1 MKFLLFIASCVYW
14 LPPATPPAAPP
25 PLVEGAKKEGA
36 LVFYTTMDIQN
47 SKPLLDA
54 FMAKYPFVKGD
65 LVRLGGTAMVSRIMT
80 EAQAGANRFDVA
92 VGISPSYMPM
102 RERNL
107 IAPYKS
113 PEFASLY
120 DDTHDAQGYW
130 STVYLNTLVLGYNT
144 KVIGKNDLPKNYED
158 LLKPQFKQKFI
169 IDIENHDVFVALSQ
183 EWGQEKAINYC
194 KGLAKQ
200 EPVFLRGNTNR
211 ANFVSVGERSMT
223 FVYSQVIERMKQTG
237 APVDWIPLEPV
248 AVELNVAM
256 LAAKAAHPNA
266 GKLFIDYL
274 ISRDGQEF
282 LKTFRRIGPRKDV
295 KPDPPK
301 LFEGFRRRIVIP
313 DAYKNLREITNL
325 HNDALGI
332 R

>member
-1 MKFLLFIASCVYW
+1 MAFLPLLTFLLYFFSASF
-14 LPPATPPAAPP
+14 ASAAESPI
-25 PLVEGAKKEGA
+25 LEGAKKEGA

-47 SKPLLDA
+47 SKPLLDG
-54 FMAKYPFVKGD
+54 FMKKYPFIKGD
-65 LVRLGGTAMVSRIMT
+65 LVRLGGTAMVSRILT
-80 EAQAGANRFDVA
+80 EAQAGASKFDVA
-92 VGISPSYMPM
+92 IGISPSYVPM
-102 RERNL
+102 REKNL
-107 IAPYKS
+107 VAPYLS
-113 PEFASLY
+113 PEFPSLY
-120 DDTHDAQGYW
+120 DDLYDSKGYW
-130 STVYLNTLVLGYNT
+130 ATVYLNTLVLGYNT
-144 KVIGKNDLPKNYED
+144 KVIPRNDLPKTYDD

-183 EWGQEKAINYC
+183 EWGQEKAINYF

-211 ANFVSVGERSMT
+211 ANMVSVGERSMT
-223 FVYSQVIERMKQTG
+223 IVYSQVIERMKQTG

-248 AVELNVAM
+248 AVELNVSM
-256 LAAKAAHPNA
+256 LSSKAAHPNA
-266 GKLFIDYL
+266 GKLFVDYL
-274 ISRDGQEF
+274 ISKDGQEF

-301 LFEGFRRRIVIP
+301 LFEGFRRRVVPP
-313 DAYKNLREITNL
+313 DAYKNLRELTKL